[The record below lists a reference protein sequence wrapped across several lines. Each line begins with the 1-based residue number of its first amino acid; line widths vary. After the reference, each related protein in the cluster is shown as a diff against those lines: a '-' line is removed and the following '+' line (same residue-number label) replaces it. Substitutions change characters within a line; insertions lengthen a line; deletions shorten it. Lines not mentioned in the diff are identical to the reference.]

1 MEDTVMKNELLT
13 NESLDS
19 GLMVKLR
26 KNTLLDDGSLVA
38 NVSNKTATVR
48 STLTAIKDDGTVADI
63 SLMLHHLQ
71 VYQDKLLQLLKQGY
85 TVKLLDIGLL
95 KIKHKG
101 KIKNASN
108 AASALSQF
116 TLGFTPSKDA
126 LDSVKDLSV
135 DAILKPEK
143 APVIEEVEDVFR
155 NEKDGFV
162 TSGQPVTVTGM
173 RLKLGEEKDRLCF
186 VPQTES
192 GKNVED
198 ESRWVDVEHAKI
210 FRNKPSEL
218 TFFAPTNLEE
228 GVKYRL
234 RIETSYLGKGKSRK
248 EILSG
253 ESEVVMLKS

>member
-1 MEDTVMKNELLT
+1 MKKELFT
-13 NESLDS
+13 NESLDT
-19 GLMVKLR
+19 GLMIKLR

-38 NVSNKTATVR
+38 NVSNKTATVK
-48 STLTAIKDDGTVADI
+48 STLSAIKNDGTVTDI

-71 VYQDKLLQLLKQGY
+71 VYQDKLLQLLGQGF

-108 AASALSQF
+108 AASDISQF
-116 TLGFTPSKDA
+116 TLGFTPSEDA
-126 LDSVKDLSV
+126 LNSVKNLSV

-143 APVIEEVEDVFR
+143 APVIEEVADIYR

-162 TSGQPVTVTGM
+162 TSGEPVTVSGM
-173 RLKLGEEKDRLCF
+173 RLKLGEENDKLCF

-192 GKNVED
+192 GQNVDD
-198 ESRWVDVEHAKI
+198 ESRWIEVEHSKI

-218 TFFAPTNLEE
+218 TFFAPTNLME
-228 GVKYRL
+228 GVKYRV
-234 RIETSYLGKGKSRK
+234 RVETSYLSKGRSRK
-248 EILSG
+248 ETLSG
-253 ESEVVMLKS
+253 ESEVVMLKSQ